1 VVGRGVDIQYFSST
15 KRSRMTRADWGVS
28 DDDCVIL
35 SVGRLAS
42 EKNLRL
48 LIRAREALVRTH
60 PQAKWVI
67 VGDGPE
73 KANFMAQMPGAVFTG
88 PLSGEH
94 LARVYAS
101 ADVFAF
107 PSLTET
113 FGNVTLEAMASGLSV
128 VAFDYAA
135 AALAID
141 HEASGHLVPVGDEN
155 AFVHTLGRAVSL
167 AHSQSGLRTAA
178 QNQAAEWSWSWIAQR
193 VERHWSELLS
203 QKVESRELVR

>member
-1 VVGRGVDIQYFSST
+1 
-15 KRSRMTRADWGVS
+15 
-28 DDDCVIL
+28 
-35 SVGRLAS
+35 
-42 EKNLRL
+42 
-48 LIRAREALVRTH
+48 
-60 PQAKWVI
+60 
-67 VGDGPE
+67 
-73 KANFMAQMPGAVFTG
+73 
-88 PLSGEH
+88 
-94 LARVYAS
+94 
-101 ADVFAF
+101 VFAF

-193 VERHWSELLS
+193 VERHWSALLS
-203 QKVESRELVR
+203 QMVESRELVR